1 MQQHEIYMQR
11 CIALAEKGLGSVAP
25 NPMVGAVLVHEGR
38 IIGEGFHE
46 KYGEAHAEVNC
57 LQSVKAEDRN
67 LIASSTLYVSLEPC
81 SHYGKTPPC
90 SLLILENNIPKIA
103 IGAKDPFE
111 EVNGKG
117 IEQLRNAGREVIVGI
132 LEKECQWQN
141 RRFNTFH
148 LEHRP
153 YIILKWAES
162 EDGFIAPI
170 GNMQYWLTNDFSKQ
184 LVHRWRTE
192 EPAIMVGYNTVMAD
206 NPQLTARLWK
216 GKNPVRVVVDQHCTL
231 PKTQQ
236 IFSAEGELLLFNA
249 LHEEQVENV
258 SYCKI
263 NFTQSIIPQVL
274 QVLYKKGIQS
284 VIIEGGQKILNL
296 FIEANLW
303 DEARVFKTQVQL
315 LNGIEAPT
323 LLLPPTQEE
332 NIDTDQL
339 VTYYNLQHD

>member
-90 SLLILENNIPKIA
+90 SLLILENDIPKIV
-103 IGAKDPFE
+103 IGAKDSFE
-111 EVNGKG
+111 KVNGKG
-117 IEQLRNAGREVIVGI
+117 IEQLRNAGREVIVGV
-132 LEKECQWQN
+132 LEKECKWQN
-141 RRFNTFH
+141 RRFNTFQQQN
-148 LEHRP
+148 RP

-162 EDGFIAPI
+162 QDGFIAPI
-170 GNMQYWLTNDFSKQ
+170 GNTKYWLTNDFSKQ

-216 GKNPVRVVVDQHCTL
+216 GKNPIRIVVDQHCTL

-236 IFSAEGELLLFNA
+236 IFSTDGELLLFNA
-249 LHEEQVENV
+249 LHEERVENV

-263 NFTQSIIPQVL
+263 DLTQSIIPQVL
-274 QVLYKKGIQS
+274 QTLHKKGIQS
-284 VIIEGGQKILNL
+284 VIVEGGQKILNL
-296 FIEANLW
+296 FIEANVW
-303 DEARVFKTQVQL
+303 DEARVFRTQVELQ
-315 LNGIEAPT
+315 NGIEAPT
-323 LLLPPTQEE
+323 LLFPPSHEE
-332 NIDTDQL
+332 GIDTDKL
-339 VTYYNLQHD
+339 VTYYDLNHD

>member
-1 MQQHEIYMQR
+1 MQR
-11 CIALAEKGLGSVAP
+11 CIELADKGLGSVAP
-25 NPMVGAVLVHEGR
+25 NPMVGAVLVHDGR

-46 KYGEAHAEVNC
+46 KYGEGHAEVNC
-57 LQSVKAEDRN
+57 LKSVKAEDCH

-90 SLLILENNIPKIA
+90 SLLILENNIPKIV

-111 EVNGKG
+111 KVNGKG
-117 IEQLRNAGREVIVGI
+117 IEQLRNAGREVIVGV
-132 LEKECQWQN
+132 LEKECKWQN

-162 EDGFIAPI
+162 QDGFIAPI
-170 GNMQYWLTNDFSKQ
+170 GNTQYWLTNDFSKQ

-236 IFSAEGELLLFNA
+236 IFNAEGELILFNA
-249 LHEEQVENV
+249 LHEEQIENV

-263 NFTQSIIPQVL
+263 DFSQSIIPQVL
-274 QVLYKKGIQS
+274 EVLHKKGLQS
-284 VIIEGGQKILNL
+284 ILIEGGQKILNL

-303 DEARVFKTQVQL
+303 DEARVFRTQVQL
-315 LNGIEAPT
+315 QNGIYAPT
-323 LLLPPTQEE
+323 LLLPPSHEE
-332 NIDTDQL
+332 HIDTDKL
-339 VTYYNLQHD
+339 VTYYNLKHD

>member
-1 MQQHEIYMQR
+1 MQQHEMFMQR
-11 CIALAEKGLGSVAP
+11 CIELAEKGLGLVAP

-57 LQSVKAEDRN
+57 LQSVKAEDRH
-67 LIASSTLYVSLEPC
+67 LITFSTLYVSLEPC

-90 SLLILENNIPKIA
+90 SLLILENNIPKIV

-117 IEQLRNAGREVIVGI
+117 IEQLRNAGREVIVGV
-132 LEKECQWQN
+132 LEKECKWQN

>member
-1 MQQHEIYMQR
+1 MQQHEMFMQR
-11 CIALAEKGLGSVAP
+11 CIELAEKGLGSVAP

-57 LQSVKAEDRN
+57 LQSVKTEDRH

-90 SLLILENNIPKIA
+90 SLLILENNIPKIV
-103 IGAKDPFE
+103 IGAKDSFE
-111 EVNGKG
+111 KVNGKG
-117 IEQLRNAGREVIVGI
+117 IEQLRNAGREVIVGV
-132 LEKECQWQN
+132 LEKECKWQN
-141 RRFNTFH
+141 RRFNTFQQQN
-148 LEHRP
+148 RP

-162 EDGFIAPI
+162 QDGFIAPI
-170 GNMQYWLTNDFSKQ
+170 GNTKYWLTNDFSKQ

-216 GKNPVRVVVDQHCTL
+216 GKNPIRIVVDQHCTL

-236 IFSAEGELLLFNA
+236 IFSTDGELLLFNA
-249 LHEEQVENV
+249 LHEERVENV

-263 NFTQSIIPQVL
+263 DFTQSIIPQVL
-274 QVLYKKGIQS
+274 QTLHKKGIQS
-284 VIIEGGQKILNL
+284 VIVEGGQKILNL
-296 FIEANLW
+296 FIEANVW
-303 DEARVFKTQVQL
+303 DEARVFRTQVELQ
-315 LNGIEAPT
+315 NGIEAPT
-323 LLLPPTQEE
+323 LLFPPSHEE
-332 NIDTDQL
+332 GIDTDKL
-339 VTYYNLQHD
+339 VTYYNLNHD